1 MSESLAL
8 KDHYRS
14 DIQGLRGL
22 AVLLVVVYHTGF
34 AIPGGF
40 VGVDM
45 FFVISG
51 FVITQVLM
59 REVELTGKVSLKDF
73 YSRRARRLIPALS
86 LVMVFTIL
94 VSIVTMSPFGEQQ
107 QIFKTAIASVFFGG
121 NIHLFAMN
129 SYDALTSN
137 PLRHLWSLGVE
148 EQFYWVYPMF
158 FIGLMKFSSFR
169 LDSKRI
175 RVCLWVVSLCSF
187 LIGLALT
194 NGFEFGYREG
204 TEIERQFGF
213 LSKIGFIP
221 GKDWPTKFAFFGAP
235 ARFWEIL
242 VGAILAFTVQKFK
255 DHSKLLSTGLAF
267 LGLALVAWAS
277 LTFDAATKF
286 PGHLALLP
294 VVGTALLILF
304 NQNVRVLNKFFG
316 SKRLVYLGDISY
328 SLYLWHWPLIVFAKA
343 IWPNSSSAVL
353 IAAATVSLVPAD
365 LSYRLVESRFRGRT
379 DKSKSHKTL
388 VIGLLAVT
396 PLFVS
401 IVANRAANTG
411 LGLPVPWGSVQD
423 WKENDVTSLEGCLF
437 GTRDF
442 VGDCLFAVE
451 EPKFRMM
458 LLGDSNAGAAGE
470 SVIAASEQSGGD
482 VIISHE
488 AGCPFVPQIK
498 RDGCASLNFQR
509 LKFLERSRPSFV
521 MLIASDM
528 KYVRALSLDIYLDY
542 LKESLDLLSE
552 LKIPVIVLGPIPDC
566 YFPLTL
572 YGKYSGQIFE
582 CGLDIS
588 DQSVRNSLLIKSKAL
603 TLSVDENVFIDPTDV
618 VCPMSKC
625 RAKREIGWIF
635 SDFNHLSP
643 TGSKLLTPLYVE
655 AIQKVLA
662 TQRP

>member
-1 MSESLAL
+1 MSESLEL

-129 SYDALTSN
+129 SYDALTNN

-148 EQFYWVYPMF
+148 EQFYWVYPLF

-175 RVCLWVVSLCSF
+175 KVCLWVVSLGSF

-221 GKDWPTKFAFFGAP
+221 GTDWPTKFAFFGAP

-242 VGAILAFTVQKFK
+242 VGVILAFTVQKFK
-255 DHSKLLSTGLAF
+255 DHSKLLSAGLAF

-304 NQNVRVLNKFFG
+304 NQNVGVLNKFFG

-353 IAAATVSLVPAD
+353 IAAAAVSLVPAD
-365 LSYRLVESRFRGRT
+365 LSYRLVESRFRKPT

-401 IVANRAANTG
+401 IVANTAADTG
-411 LGLPVPWGSVQD
+411 LGLPVPEDKFANFASLSGCGD
-423 WKENDVTSLEGCLF
+423 AEMPLNENCLF
-437 GTRDF
+437 GE
-442 VGDCLFAVE
+442 LS
-451 EPKFRMM
+451 PKFTA
-458 LLGDSNAGAAGE
+458 LLIGDSNARSASDGVFGAVNSLGGE
-470 SVIAASEQSGGD
+470 LL
-482 VIISHE
+482 ISYDP
-488 AGCPFVPQIK
+488 GCPLGLIFKDSDCKELNLNRFRLIK
-498 RDGCASLNFQR
+498 EMQPDLVILVANQTGWESTVGEALVLSDLELTLNF
-509 LKFLERSRPSFV
+509 L
-521 MLIASDM
+521 SDNQ
-528 KYVRALSLDIYLDY
+528 VAT
-542 LKESLDLLSE
+542 
-552 LKIPVIVLGPIPDC
+552 VVQGQIPDC

-572 YGKYSGQIFE
+572 YGKYSGQIYK
-582 CGLDIS
+582 CGVDIL

-603 TLSVDENVFIDPTDV
+603 TLRVGENVFIDPSDV
-618 VCPMSKC
+618 VCPVSKC

-662 TQRP
+662 TKRP

>member
-1 MSESLAL
+1 MSESLEL

-129 SYDALTSN
+129 SYDALTNN

-148 EQFYWVYPMF
+148 EQFYWVFPLL
-158 FIGLMKFSSFR
+158 FIGLMKFSRFR

-175 RVCLWVVSLCSF
+175 KVCLWVVSFGSF

-221 GKDWPTKFAFFGAP
+221 GNDWPTKFAFFGAP

-242 VGAILAFTVQKFK
+242 VGVILAFTVKKFK
-255 DHSKLLSTGLAF
+255 DHSKILSAALAF
-267 LGLALVAWAS
+267 LGLVLVVWAS

-304 NQNVRVLNKFFG
+304 NQNVGVLNKFFG

-353 IAAATVSLVPAD
+353 IAAAAVSLVPAD
-365 LSYRLVESRFRGRT
+365 LSYRLVESRFRKPT
-379 DKSKSHKTL
+379 AKSKSHKTL

-411 LGLPVPWGSVQD
+411 LGLPRVEGKYTNLASR
-423 WKENDVTSLEGCLF
+423 SGCLGGANLDQQNCFF
-437 GTRDF
+437 GVD
-442 VGDCLFAVE
+442 
-451 EPKFRMM
+451 EPKFKAV
-458 LLGDSNAGAAGE
+458 LIGDSNARSASDGVANAVSSLSGRLFISWE
-470 SVIAASEQSGGD
+470 S
-482 VIISHE
+482 
-488 AGCPFVPQIK
+488 GCPFLIDVKDESCRTLNEKRLDSILRFKPDMIFLVNYQNYLTDSVINNVKRLDETLRVLSSFGIPVVVQGQIPE
-498 RDGCASLNFQR
+498 CTY
-509 LKFLERSRPSFV
+509 P
-521 MLIASDM
+521 
-528 KYVRALSLDIYLDY
+528 IYLALFGGTKN
-542 LKESLDLLSE
+542 LKCEPSLESQLM
-552 LKIPVIVLGPIPDC
+552 
-566 YFPLTL
+566 
-572 YGKYSGQIFE
+572 
-582 CGLDIS
+582 
-588 DQSVRNSLLIKSKAL
+588 RNNTVVESRRSTIQY
-603 TLSVDENVFIDPTDV
+603 VDNVFVDPAFAFCEKSECDYF
-618 VCPMSKC
+618 
-625 RAKREIGWIF
+625 RESWIY
-635 SDFNHLSP
+635 SDLEHLSP

-655 AIQKVLA
+655 AIQRVLA
-662 TQRP
+662 TKRP

>member
-1 MSESLAL
+1 MSESLEL

-59 REVELTGKVSLKDF
+59 REVELTGRVSLKSF
-73 YSRRARRLIPALS
+73 YLRRARRLIPALS

-94 VSIVTMSPFGEQQ
+94 VSIVAMSPFGEQQ
-107 QIFKTAIASVFFGG
+107 QIIKTAVASVFFAG

-129 SYDALTSN
+129 SYDALTNN

-148 EQFYWVYPMF
+148 EQFYWVYPLF
-158 FIGLMKFSSFR
+158 FIGLMKFSNFR
-169 LDSKRI
+169 LDLKRI
-175 RVCLWVVSLCSF
+175 KFCLWVVTVCSF
-187 LIGLALT
+187 VIGVALT

-204 TEIERQFGF
+204 TGIERQFGF

-221 GKDWPTKFAFFGAP
+221 GNDWPTKFAFFGAP

-242 VGAILAFTVQKFK
+242 VGVILAFTVRKFK
-255 DHSKLLSTGLAF
+255 SRSKLLSAGLAF

-277 LTFDAATKF
+277 LTFDASTKF

-304 NQNVRVLNKFFG
+304 NQNVGVLNKFL
-316 SKRLVYLGDISY
+316 SSQRLVYLGNISY
-328 SLYLWHWPLIVFAKA
+328 SLYLWHWPIIVFAKA

-353 IAAATVSLVPAD
+353 IAAAAVSLVPAD
-365 LSYRLVESRFRGRT
+365 LSYRLVESRFRKPT
-379 DKSKSHKTL
+379 AKSKSHKTL

-401 IVANRAANTG
+401 IVAYKAANTG
-411 LGLPVPWGSVQD
+411 LGLPVPED
-423 WKENDVTSLEGCLF
+423 KFANFASLSGCGDAEMPLNEDCLF
-437 GTRDF
+437 GE
-442 VGDCLFAVE
+442 LS
-451 EPKFRMM
+451 PKFTT
-458 LLGDSNAGAAGE
+458 LLIGDSNARSASDGVFDAVNSLGGE
-470 SVIAASEQSGGD
+470 LF
-482 VIISHE
+482 ISYSS
-488 AGCPFVPQIK
+488 GCPFGLISK
-498 RDGCASLNFQR
+498 DSGCEELNLNRFRLVKESQPDLVILVANQTGWVSTVGEASVLSDLEQTLNF
-509 LKFLERSRPSFV
+509 L
-521 MLIASDM
+521 SDIQ
-528 KYVRALSLDIYLDY
+528 VAT
-542 LKESLDLLSE
+542 
-552 LKIPVIVLGPIPDC
+552 VVQGQIPDC

-572 YGKYSGQIFE
+572 YGKYSRQIYE
-582 CGLDIS
+582 CGVDIS
-588 DQSVRNSLLIKSKAL
+588 DQSVRNSLLTKSKEL
-603 TLSVDENVFIDPTDV
+603 TLRADNNVFIDPSDA
-618 VCPMSKC
+618 VCPESKC
-625 RAKREIGWIF
+625 RAKREIGWIY
-635 SDFNHLSP
+635 SDLNHLSP
-643 TGSKLLTPLYVE
+643 TGSKLLTPLYVD

-662 TQRP
+662 TKRP

>member
-1 MSESLAL
+1 MSESLEL

-73 YSRRARRLIPALS
+73 YFRRARRLIPALS

-129 SYDALTSN
+129 SYDALTNN

-148 EQFYWVYPMF
+148 EQFYWVFPLF

-175 RVCLWVVSLCSF
+175 KVCLWIFSLGSF
-187 LIGLALT
+187 LVGLALT

-242 VGAILAFTVQKFK
+242 VGVILAFTVQKFK

-277 LTFDAATKF
+277 LTFDTATKF

-304 NQNVRVLNKFFG
+304 NQNVGVLNKFFG

-353 IAAATVSLVPAD
+353 IAAAAVSLVPAD

-401 IVANRAANTG
+401 IVANTAADTG
-411 LGLPVPWGSVQD
+411 LGLPVPEDKFANFASLSGCGD
-423 WKENDVTSLEGCLF
+423 AEMPLNENCLF
-437 GTRDF
+437 GE
-442 VGDCLFAVE
+442 LS
-451 EPKFRMM
+451 PKFTA
-458 LLGDSNAGAAGE
+458 LLIGDSNARSASDGVFGAVNSLGGE
-470 SVIAASEQSGGD
+470 LL
-482 VIISHE
+482 ISYDP
-488 AGCPFVPQIK
+488 GCPLGLIFK
-498 RDGCASLNFQR
+498 DSDCKELNLNRFR
-509 LKFLERSRPSFV
+509 
-521 MLIASDM
+521 
-528 KYVRALSLDIYLDY
+528 
-542 LKESLDLLSE
+542 
-552 LKIPVIVLGPIPDC
+552 
-566 YFPLTL
+566 
-572 YGKYSGQIFE
+572 
-582 CGLDIS
+582 
-588 DQSVRNSLLIKSKAL
+588 LIKEMQPDLVILVANQ
-603 TLSVDENVFIDPTDV
+603 T
-618 VCPMSKC
+618 
-625 RAKREIGWIF
+625 GWE
-635 SDFNHLSP
+635 S
-643 TGSKLLTPLYVE
+643 TVGE
-655 AIQKVLA
+655 A
-662 TQRP
+662 

>member
-129 SYDALTSN
+129 SYDALTNN

-148 EQFYWVYPMF
+148 EQFYWVYPLF

-175 RVCLWVVSLCSF
+175 KVCLWIFSLGSF
-187 LIGLALT
+187 LVGLALT

-242 VGAILAFTVQKFK
+242 VGVILAFTVQKFK

-304 NQNVRVLNKFFG
+304 NQNVGVLNKFFG

-353 IAAATVSLVPAD
+353 IAAAAVSLVPAD
-365 LSYRLVESRFRGRT
+365 LSYRLVESRFRKPSA
-379 DKSKSHKTL
+379 KSKSHKAL

-411 LGLPVPWGSVQD
+411 LGLPVPEAKSLNFASQNGCEDSVMPPNESCSFKDLDPQFT
-423 WKENDVTSLEGCLF
+423 VFLI
-437 GTRDF
+437 
-442 VGDCLFAVE
+442 
-451 EPKFRMM
+451 
-458 LLGDSNAGAAGE
+458 GDSNARSASDGVFDAVNSLGGE
-470 SVIAASEQSGGD
+470 LF
-482 VIISHE
+482 ISHRS
-488 AGCPFVPQIK
+488 GCPLSFLSN
-498 RDGCASLNFQR
+498 DSGCSALNFRRRNLIKEVRPDLIILVANQTGWENSVGER
-509 LKFLERSRPSFV
+509 IILSDLEKVLEF
-521 MLIASDM
+521 ISDNRV
-528 KYVRALSLDIYLDY
+528 KAL
-542 LKESLDLLSE
+542 
-552 LKIPVIVLGPIPDC
+552 VQ
-566 YFPLTL
+566 
-572 YGKYSGQIFE
+572 GQIPE
-582 CGLDIS
+582 CDF
-588 DQSVRNSLLIKSKAL
+588 SVSLLGGYSNQKYRCRVDVSNQFIRNKLLKKSKEITERL
-603 TLSVDENVFIDPTDV
+603 DGNVFVDPSEV
-618 VCPMSKC
+618 VCPESKC
-625 RAKREIGWIF
+625 FAKQENRWIF
-635 SDFNHLSP
+635 SDFRHLSP

-662 TQRP
+662 TKRP

>member
-1 MSESLAL
+1 MSESLEL

-22 AVLLVVVYHTGF
+22 AVLLVVAYHTGF

-73 YSRRARRLIPALS
+73 YFRRARRLIPALS

-129 SYDALTSN
+129 SYDALTNN

-148 EQFYWVYPMF
+148 EQFYWVYPLF
-158 FIGLMKFSSFR
+158 FIGLMKFSNFR

-175 RVCLWVVSLCSF
+175 KVCLWVVSLGSF

-242 VGAILAFTVQKFK
+242 VGVILAFTIKKFK
-255 DHSKLLSTGLAF
+255 DHSKLLSAGLAF

-277 LTFDAATKF
+277 LTFDTATKF

-304 NQNVRVLNKFFG
+304 NQNVGVLNKFFG

-353 IAAATVSLVPAD
+353 IAAAAVSLVPAD
-365 LSYRLVESRFRGRT
+365 LSYRLVESRFRKPT
-379 DKSKSHKTL
+379 AKSKSHKAL

-411 LGLPVPWGSVQD
+411 LGLPRVEGKFS
-423 WKENDVTSLEGCLF
+423 NLASRSGCLGGANLDKQNCFF
-437 GTRDF
+437 G
-442 VGDCLFAVE
+442 VE
-451 EPKFRMM
+451 EPKFKAV
-458 LLGDSNAGAAGE
+458 LIGDSNARSASDGVANAVSSLSGRLFISWE
-470 SVIAASEQSGGD
+470 SGCSFLIDVKDESCRTLNEKRLGSILKFKPDMIFLVNYQNYLTDSVIKNVKKLDET
-482 VIISHE
+482 
-488 AGCPFVPQIK
+488 
-498 RDGCASLNFQR
+498 
-509 LKFLERSRPSFV
+509 LEVLSSFG
-521 MLIASDM
+521 
-528 KYVRALSLDIYLDY
+528 
-542 LKESLDLLSE
+542 
-552 LKIPVIVLGPIPDC
+552 IPVVVQ
-566 YFPLTL
+566 
-572 YGKYSGQIFE
+572 GQIPE
-582 CGLDIS
+582 CIYPIS
-588 DQSVRNSLLIKSKAL
+588 LALFRGTKNLKCEPSLESQL
-603 TLSVDENVFIDPTDV
+603 TRKNLVVESRRTTIQYVDNVFVDPAFAFCEKSECD
-618 VCPMSKC
+618 SF
-625 RAKREIGWIF
+625 RESWIY
-635 SDFNHLSP
+635 SDLKHLSP

-662 TQRP
+662 TKRP

>member
-1 MSESLAL
+1 MSESLEL

-129 SYDALTSN
+129 SYDALTNN

-148 EQFYWVYPMF
+148 EQFYWVYPLF
-158 FIGLMKFSSFR
+158 FMGLMKFSSFR

-175 RVCLWVVSLCSF
+175 KVCLWVFSLGSF

-194 NGFEFGYREG
+194 NGFEFGYRDG

-255 DHSKLLSTGLAF
+255 DHSKLLSAGLAF
-267 LGLALVAWAS
+267 LGLALVAWAG

-304 NQNVRVLNKFFG
+304 NQKVGVLNKFFG

-353 IAAATVSLVPAD
+353 IAAATLSLVPAD

-379 DKSKSHKTL
+379 DKPKSHKTL

-401 IVANRAANTG
+401 IVANTAANTG
-411 LGLPVPWGSVQD
+411 LGLPVPWGSGQD

-552 LKIPVIVLGPIPDC
+552 LKIPVIVLGPLPDC

-588 DQSVRNSLLIKSKAL
+588 DQSERNSLLIKSKAL
-603 TLSVDENVFIDPTDV
+603 TLRVDENVFIDPTDV
-618 VCPMSKC
+618 VCPVSKC

-643 TGSKLLTPLYVE
+643 TGSKLLTPFYVE

-662 TQRP
+662 TKRP

>member
-1 MSESLAL
+1 MSESLEL
-8 KDHYRS
+8 KDHFRS

-107 QIFKTAIASVFFGG
+107 QIIKTAIASVFFGG

-129 SYDALTSN
+129 SYDALTNN

-148 EQFYWVYPMF
+148 EQFYWVFPLF
-158 FIGLMKFSSFR
+158 FIGLMKFSSFK

-175 RVCLWVVSLCSF
+175 KVCLWVVSLGSF

-204 TEIERQFGF
+204 TEIERQLGF

-242 VGAILAFTVQKFK
+242 VGVILAFTVKKFK
-255 DHSKLLSTGLAF
+255 ADSKILSAALAF
-267 LGLALVAWAS
+267 LGLVLVVWAS

-304 NQNVRVLNKFFG
+304 NQNVGVLNKFFG

-353 IAAATVSLVPAD
+353 IAAAAVSLVPAD
-365 LSYRLVESRFRGRT
+365 LSYRLVESRFRKPSA
-379 DKSKSHKTL
+379 KSKSHKAL

-401 IVANRAANTG
+401 IVANTAANTG
-411 LGLPVPWGSVQD
+411 LGLPVPESYGQKDFASL
-423 WKENDVTSLEGCLF
+423 NGCISGTSDFAVKCLF
-437 GTRDF
+437 SVD
-442 VGDCLFAVE
+442 
-451 EPKFRMM
+451 EPKFRSV
-458 LLGDSNAGAAGE
+458 LFGDSNARAANDG
-470 SVIAASEQSGGD
+470 VVAATMQMGGD
-482 VIISHE
+482 LVISHE
-488 AGCPFVPQIK
+488 VKCPFLLQIT

-509 LKFLERSRPSFV
+509 LEFLERYRPSFV
-521 MLIASDM
+521 MLIAGDM
-528 KYVRALSLDIYLDY
+528 IYVRSLSQDIYLAY
-542 LKESLDLLSE
+542 LKESLDLLAGF
-552 LKIPVIVLGPIPDC
+552 KIPVVVLGPIPDC

-572 YGKYSGQIFE
+572 YGKYSGQIYE
-582 CGLDIS
+582 CGVDIL
-588 DQSVRNSLLIKSKAL
+588 DQSVRNSLLLKSKAL
-603 TLSVDENVFIDPTDV
+603 TLRVDENVFIDPSDV
-618 VCPMSKC
+618 VCPVSKC

-643 TGSKLLTPLYVE
+643 TGSKLLTPLYVD

-662 TQRP
+662 TKRP

>member
-1 MSESLAL
+1 MSESLEL

-22 AVLLVVVYHTGF
+22 AVLLVVAYHTGF

-73 YSRRARRLIPALS
+73 YFRRARRLIPALS

-94 VSIVTMSPFGEQQ
+94 VSIVTMSPIGEQQ

-129 SYDALTSN
+129 SYDALTNN

-148 EQFYWVYPMF
+148 EQFYWVYPLF
-158 FIGLMKFSSFR
+158 FIGLMKFSNFR

-175 RVCLWVVSLCSF
+175 KVCLWVVSLGSF

-242 VGAILAFTVQKFK
+242 VGVILAFTIKKFK
-255 DHSKLLSTGLAF
+255 DHSKLLSAGLAF

-277 LTFDAATKF
+277 LTFDTATKF

-304 NQNVRVLNKFFG
+304 NQNLGVLNKFFG

-353 IAAATVSLVPAD
+353 IAAAAVSLVPAD
-365 LSYRLVESRFRGRT
+365 LSYRLVESRFRKPT
-379 DKSKSHKTL
+379 AKSKSHKAL

-411 LGLPVPWGSVQD
+411 LGLPRVEGKFS
-423 WKENDVTSLEGCLF
+423 NLASRSGCLGGANLDKQNCFF
-437 GTRDF
+437 G
-442 VGDCLFAVE
+442 VE
-451 EPKFRMM
+451 EPKFKAV
-458 LLGDSNAGAAGE
+458 LIGDSNARSASDGVANAVSSLSGRLFISWE
-470 SVIAASEQSGGD
+470 SGCSFLIDVKDESCRTLNEKRLGSILKFKPDMIFLVNYQNYLTDSVIKNVKKLDET
-482 VIISHE
+482 
-488 AGCPFVPQIK
+488 
-498 RDGCASLNFQR
+498 
-509 LKFLERSRPSFV
+509 LEVLSSFG
-521 MLIASDM
+521 
-528 KYVRALSLDIYLDY
+528 
-542 LKESLDLLSE
+542 
-552 LKIPVIVLGPIPDC
+552 IPVVVQ
-566 YFPLTL
+566 
-572 YGKYSGQIFE
+572 GQIPE
-582 CGLDIS
+582 CIYPIS
-588 DQSVRNSLLIKSKAL
+588 LALFRGTKNLKCEPSLESQL
-603 TLSVDENVFIDPTDV
+603 TRKNLVVESRRTTIQYVDNVFVDPAFAFCEKSECD
-618 VCPMSKC
+618 SF
-625 RAKREIGWIF
+625 RESWIY
-635 SDFNHLSP
+635 SDLKHLSP

-662 TQRP
+662 TKRP

>member
-1 MSESLAL
+1 MSESLEL

-22 AVLLVVVYHTGF
+22 AVLLVVAYHTGF

-73 YSRRARRLIPALS
+73 YFRRARRLIPALS

-129 SYDALTSN
+129 SYDALTNN

-148 EQFYWVYPMF
+148 EQFYWVYPLF
-158 FIGLMKFSSFR
+158 FIGLMKFSNFR

-175 RVCLWVVSLCSF
+175 KVCLWVVSLGSF

-242 VGAILAFTVQKFK
+242 VGVILAFTIKKFK
-255 DHSKLLSTGLAF
+255 DHSKLLSAGLAF

-277 LTFDAATKF
+277 LTFDTATKF

-304 NQNVRVLNKFFG
+304 NQNLGVLNKFFG

-353 IAAATVSLVPAD
+353 IAAAAVSLVPAD
-365 LSYRLVESRFRGRT
+365 LSYRLVESRFRKPT
-379 DKSKSHKTL
+379 AKSKSHKAL

-411 LGLPVPWGSVQD
+411 LGLPRVEGKFS
-423 WKENDVTSLEGCLF
+423 NLASRSGCLGGANLDKQNCFF
-437 GTRDF
+437 G
-442 VGDCLFAVE
+442 VE
-451 EPKFRMM
+451 EPKFKAV
-458 LLGDSNAGAAGE
+458 LIGDSNARSASDGVANAVSSLSGRLFISWE
-470 SVIAASEQSGGD
+470 SGCSFLIDVKDESCRTLNEKRLGSILKFKPDMIFLVNYQNYLTDSVIKNVKKLDET
-482 VIISHE
+482 
-488 AGCPFVPQIK
+488 
-498 RDGCASLNFQR
+498 
-509 LKFLERSRPSFV
+509 LEVLSSFG
-521 MLIASDM
+521 
-528 KYVRALSLDIYLDY
+528 
-542 LKESLDLLSE
+542 
-552 LKIPVIVLGPIPDC
+552 IPVVVQGRIPECIYPISLALFRGTKNLKCEPSLESQ
-566 YFPLTL
+566 LTRKNL
-572 YGKYSGQIFE
+572 VVESRRTTIQY
-582 CGLDIS
+582 
-588 DQSVRNSLLIKSKAL
+588 
-603 TLSVDENVFIDPTDV
+603 VDNVFVDPAFAFCEKSECD
-618 VCPMSKC
+618 SF
-625 RAKREIGWIF
+625 RESWIY
-635 SDFNHLSP
+635 SDLKHLSP

-662 TQRP
+662 TKRP

>member
-1 MSESLAL
+1 MSESLEL

-34 AIPGGF
+34 AISGGF

-59 REVELTGKVSLKDF
+59 REVELTGRVSLKSF
-73 YSRRARRLIPALS
+73 YLRRARRLIPALS

-94 VSIVTMSPFGEQQ
+94 VSIVAMSPFGEQQ
-107 QIFKTAIASVFFGG
+107 QIIKTAVASVFFAG

-129 SYDALTSN
+129 SYDALANN

-148 EQFYWVYPMF
+148 EQFYWVYPLF
-158 FIGLMKFSSFR
+158 FIALMKFSNFR
-169 LDSKRI
+169 LDLKRI
-175 RVCLWVVSLCSF
+175 KFCLWVVTVCSF
-187 LIGLALT
+187 VIGVALT

-204 TEIERQFGF
+204 TGIERQFGF

-221 GKDWPTKFAFFGAP
+221 GNDWPTKFAFFGAP

-242 VGAILAFTVQKFK
+242 VGVILAFTVRKFK
-255 DHSKLLSTGLAF
+255 SRSKLLSAGLAF

-277 LTFDAATKF
+277 LTFDASTKF

-304 NQNVRVLNKFFG
+304 NQNVGVLNKFL
-316 SKRLVYLGDISY
+316 SSQRLVYLGNISY
-328 SLYLWHWPLIVFAKA
+328 SLYLWHWPIIVFAKA

-353 IAAATVSLVPAD
+353 IAAAAVSLVPAD
-365 LSYRLVESRFRGRT
+365 LSYRLVESRFRKPT
-379 DKSKSHKTL
+379 AKSKSHKTL

-401 IVANRAANTG
+401 IVANTAANTG
-411 LGLPVPWGSVQD
+411 LGLPVPWGNAQD
-423 WKENDVTSLEGCLF
+423 WKENDIESLNGCLF

-442 VGDCLFAVE
+442 VGDCLFSVE

-458 LLGDSNAGAAGE
+458 LLGDSNAGSARE
-470 SVIAASEQSGGD
+470 SVVAAAKQSGGD

-488 AGCPFVPQIK
+488 AGCPFIFQVK
-498 RDGCASLNFQR
+498 RDGCASLNLQR
-509 LKFLERSRPSFV
+509 LKFLEKSSPSFV

-528 KYVRALSLDIYLDY
+528 KYVRALSLESYLDY
-542 LKESLDLLSE
+542 FKESLDLLSG
-552 LKIPVIVLGPIPDC
+552 LKIPVVVLGPIPDC
-566 YFPLTL
+566 YFPMTL
-572 YGKYSGQIFE
+572 YGKYSRQIYE
-582 CGLDIS
+582 CGVDIS

-603 TLSVDENVFIDPTDV
+603 TLRADNNVFIDPSDV
-618 VCPMSKC
+618 VCPESKC
-625 RAKREIGWIF
+625 RAKREIGWIY
-635 SDFNHLSP
+635 SDLNHLSP
-643 TGSKLLTPLYVE
+643 TGSKLLTPLYVD

-662 TQRP
+662 TKIP

>member
-1 MSESLAL
+1 MSESLNL

-73 YSRRARRLIPALS
+73 YFRRARRLIPALS

-121 NIHLFAMN
+121 NIQLFAMN
-129 SYDALTSN
+129 SYDALTNN

-148 EQFYWVYPMF
+148 EQFYWVFPLF
-158 FIGLMKFSSFR
+158 FIGLMKFSTFR

-175 RVCLWVVSLCSF
+175 KVCLWVVSLGSF

-242 VGAILAFTVQKFK
+242 VGVILAFTVKKFK
-255 DHSKLLSTGLAF
+255 DHSKFLSAGFAF
-267 LGLALVAWAS
+267 LGLALVVWAS
-277 LTFDAATKF
+277 LTFDTATKF

-294 VVGTALLILF
+294 VAGTALLILF
-304 NQNVRVLNKFFG
+304 NQNVGVLNKFFG

-328 SLYLWHWPLIVFAKA
+328 SLYLWHWPLIVFVKA
-343 IWPNSSSAVL
+343 IGPNSSSAVL
-353 IAAATVSLVPAD
+353 IAAAAVSLVPAH
-365 LSYRLVESRFRGRT
+365 LSYRLVESRFRKPT
-379 DKSKSHKTL
+379 AKSKSHKTL

-401 IVANRAANTG
+401 IVASTAADTG
-411 LGLPVPWGSVQD
+411 LGLPAPEAKSLNFASQNGCEDSVMPPN
-423 WKENDVTSLEGCLF
+423 ESCLF
-437 GTRDF
+437 KNPNPQF
-442 VGDCLFAVE
+442 KA
-451 EPKFRMM
+451 
-458 LLGDSNAGAAGE
+458 LLIGDSNARSASDGVFSAVNSLGGELFISHRSSCPLSFLSNDSGCNALNRSRRNLIKEARPDLIILVANQIGWEKSVGE
-470 SVIAASEQSGGD
+470 S
-482 VIISHE
+482 
-488 AGCPFVPQIK
+488 
-498 RDGCASLNFQR
+498 
-509 LKFLERSRPSFV
+509 
-521 MLIASDM
+521 LI
-528 KYVRALSLDIYLDY
+528 
-542 LKESLDLLSE
+542 LSE
-552 LKIPVIVLGPIPDC
+552 LEKVLKFIADNQIKAVVQGHIP
-566 YFPLTL
+566 
-572 YGKYSGQIFE
+572 E
-582 CGLDIS
+582 CNFSI
-588 DQSVRNSLLIKSKAL
+588 SLLGGDSSQNYQCRVNAADQLIRNDLLVKSKKI
-603 TLSVDENVFIDPTDV
+603 TEKFDGNVFVDPSQL
-618 VCPMSKC
+618 VCPESKC
-625 RAKREIGWIF
+625 FAKQDSRWIF
-635 SDFNHLSP
+635 SDLNHLSP

-662 TQRP
+662 TKKP

>member
-1 MSESLAL
+1 MSESLEL

-22 AVLLVVVYHTGF
+22 AVLLVVAYHTGF

-73 YSRRARRLIPALS
+73 YFRRARRLIPALS

-94 VSIVTMSPFGEQQ
+94 VSIVTMSPIGEQQ

-129 SYDALTSN
+129 SYDALTNN

-148 EQFYWVYPMF
+148 EQFYWVYPLF
-158 FIGLMKFSSFR
+158 FIGLMKFSNFR

-175 RVCLWVVSLCSF
+175 KVCLWFFSLGSF

-242 VGAILAFTVQKFK
+242 VGVILAFTIKKFK
-255 DHSKLLSTGLAF
+255 DHSKLLSAGLAF

-277 LTFDAATKF
+277 LTFDTATKF

-304 NQNVRVLNKFFG
+304 NQNLGVLNKFFG

-353 IAAATVSLVPAD
+353 IAAAAVSLVPAD
-365 LSYRLVESRFRGRT
+365 LSYRLVESRFRKPT
-379 DKSKSHKTL
+379 AKSKSHKAL

-411 LGLPVPWGSVQD
+411 LGLPRVEGKFS
-423 WKENDVTSLEGCLF
+423 NLASRSGCLGGANLDKQNCFF
-437 GTRDF
+437 G
-442 VGDCLFAVE
+442 VE
-451 EPKFRMM
+451 EPKFKAV
-458 LLGDSNAGAAGE
+458 LIGDSNARSASDGVANAVSSLSGRLFISWE
-470 SVIAASEQSGGD
+470 SGCSFLIDVKDESCRTLNEKRLGSILKFKPDMIFLVNYQNYLTDSVIKNVKKLDET
-482 VIISHE
+482 
-488 AGCPFVPQIK
+488 
-498 RDGCASLNFQR
+498 
-509 LKFLERSRPSFV
+509 LEVLSSFG
-521 MLIASDM
+521 
-528 KYVRALSLDIYLDY
+528 
-542 LKESLDLLSE
+542 
-552 LKIPVIVLGPIPDC
+552 IPVVVQ
-566 YFPLTL
+566 
-572 YGKYSGQIFE
+572 GQIPE
-582 CGLDIS
+582 CIYPIS
-588 DQSVRNSLLIKSKAL
+588 LALFRGTKNLKCEPSLESQL
-603 TLSVDENVFIDPTDV
+603 TRKNLVVESRRTTIQYVDNVFVDPAFAFCEKSECD
-618 VCPMSKC
+618 SF
-625 RAKREIGWIF
+625 RESWIY
-635 SDFNHLSP
+635 SDLKHLSP

-662 TQRP
+662 TKRP

>member
-1 MSESLAL
+1 MSESLEL

-22 AVLLVVVYHTGF
+22 AVLLVVAYHTGF

-73 YSRRARRLIPALS
+73 YFRRARRLIPALS

-129 SYDALTSN
+129 SYDALTNN

-148 EQFYWVYPMF
+148 EQFYWVYPLF
-158 FIGLMKFSSFR
+158 FIGLMKFSNFR

-175 RVCLWVVSLCSF
+175 KVCLWVVSLGSF

-242 VGAILAFTVQKFK
+242 VGVILAFTIKKFK
-255 DHSKLLSTGLAF
+255 DHSKLLSAGLAF

-277 LTFDAATKF
+277 LTFDTATKF

-304 NQNVRVLNKFFG
+304 NQNLGVLNKFFG

-353 IAAATVSLVPAD
+353 IAAAAVSLVPAD
-365 LSYRLVESRFRGRT
+365 LSYRLVESRFRKPT
-379 DKSKSHKTL
+379 AKSKSHKAL

-411 LGLPVPWGSVQD
+411 LGLPRVEGKFS
-423 WKENDVTSLEGCLF
+423 NLASRSGCLGGANLDKQNCFF
-437 GTRDF
+437 G
-442 VGDCLFAVE
+442 VE
-451 EPKFRMM
+451 EPKFKAV
-458 LLGDSNAGAAGE
+458 LIGDSNARSASDGVANAVSSLSGRLFISWE
-470 SVIAASEQSGGD
+470 SGCSFLIDVKDESCRTLNEKRLGSILKFKPDMIFLVNYQNYLTDSVIKNVKKLDET
-482 VIISHE
+482 
-488 AGCPFVPQIK
+488 
-498 RDGCASLNFQR
+498 
-509 LKFLERSRPSFV
+509 LEVLSSFG
-521 MLIASDM
+521 
-528 KYVRALSLDIYLDY
+528 
-542 LKESLDLLSE
+542 
-552 LKIPVIVLGPIPDC
+552 IPVVVQ
-566 YFPLTL
+566 
-572 YGKYSGQIFE
+572 GQIPE
-582 CGLDIS
+582 CIYPIS
-588 DQSVRNSLLIKSKAL
+588 LALFRGTKNLKCEPSLESQL
-603 TLSVDENVFIDPTDV
+603 TRKNLVVESRRTTIQYVDNVFVDPAFAFCEKSECD
-618 VCPMSKC
+618 SF
-625 RAKREIGWIF
+625 RESWIY
-635 SDFNHLSP
+635 SDLKHLSP

-662 TQRP
+662 TKRP

>member
-129 SYDALTSN
+129 SYDALTNN

-148 EQFYWVYPMF
+148 EQFYWVYPLF
-158 FIGLMKFSSFR
+158 FIGLMKFSNFR

-175 RVCLWVVSLCSF
+175 KVCLWVVSLGSF

-242 VGAILAFTVQKFK
+242 VGVILAFTVQKFK
-255 DHSKLLSTGLAF
+255 DHSKLLSTGLTF

-277 LTFDAATKF
+277 LTFDAATEF

-304 NQNVRVLNKFFG
+304 NQNVGVLNKFFG

-365 LSYRLVESRFRGRT
+365 LSYRLVESRFRKST
-379 DKSKSHKTL
+379 AKSKSHKTL

-401 IVANRAANTG
+401 IVANTAANTG
-411 LGLPVPWGSVQD
+411 LGLPVPEAKSLNFASQNGCEDSVMPPNESCSFKDLDPQFT
-423 WKENDVTSLEGCLF
+423 VFLI
-437 GTRDF
+437 
-442 VGDCLFAVE
+442 
-451 EPKFRMM
+451 
-458 LLGDSNAGAAGE
+458 GDSNARSASDGVFDAVNSLGGE
-470 SVIAASEQSGGD
+470 LF
-482 VIISHE
+482 ISHR
-488 AGCPFVPQIK
+488 AGCPLSFLSN
-498 RDGCASLNFQR
+498 DSGCNALNFKRRNLIKEARPDLIILVANQTGWEDSVGEN
-509 LKFLERSRPSFV
+509 LVLSDLEKVLEF
-521 MLIASDM
+521 ISDNRV
-528 KYVRALSLDIYLDY
+528 KAV
-542 LKESLDLLSE
+542 
-552 LKIPVIVLGPIPDC
+552 VQ
-566 YFPLTL
+566 
-572 YGKYSGQIFE
+572 GQIPE
-582 CGLDIS
+582 CDF
-588 DQSVRNSLLIKSKAL
+588 SVSLLGGYSSQKYHCRVNVSNQFIRNELLKKSKEITERL
-603 TLSVDENVFIDPTDV
+603 DGNVFVDPSEV
-618 VCPMSKC
+618 VCPESKC
-625 RAKREIGWIF
+625 FAKQENRWIF
-635 SDFNHLSP
+635 SDFRHLSP
-643 TGSKLLTPLYVE
+643 TGSKLLTPLFVD

-662 TQRP
+662 TKRP